1 MVDTMSSPAELARR
15 AINRSPRL
23 RTVAKSRPAQHLIAT
38 TRAARIAQPAGAF
51 GARQFAP
58 PGRCARYTI
67 GGRPVYVRHGTRDVA
82 IMVEIFGSRPIYEP
96 PDQVAPLLEQPLRI
110 LDLGGNVGLFGAF
123 ALNRFDVTELRS
135 YEPDP
140 ANLKL
145 LHGTAD
151 DTPQWHVIEAAAG
164 TKPGTLPFLTGR
176 FSETRSARE
185 GEDGVLVPV
194 HDVLAEPGCDLLK
207 MDIEG
212 GEWAILSDPRFDG
225 FARVIVMEWHAL
237 GSPDPSAAHLV
248 ASRLLTERGYPHQFE
263 LPREH
268 DGNGVTWA
276 WR

>member
-1 MVDTMSSPAELARR
+1 MVSTSDLARR
-15 AINRSPRL
+15 AIKRSPRL

-67 GGRPVYVRHGTRDVA
+67 GGRPVHVRHGTRDVA
-82 IMVEIFGSRPIYEP
+82 ILVEIFGSRPIYQP
-96 PDQVAPLLEQPLRI
+96 PVEVAPLLERPLRI
-110 LDLGGNVGLFGAF
+110 VDLGGNVGFFGAF
-123 ALNRFDVTELRS
+123 ALDRFDVTDLRS

-145 LHGTAD
+145 LHATAD
-151 DTPQWHVIEAAAG
+151 DSPQWHVIEAAAG
-164 TKPGTLPFLTGR
+164 TEPGTLPFLTGR

-185 GEDGVLVPV
+185 GEGGVAVPV

-212 GEWAILSDPRFDG
+212 GEWPILSDPRLDG

-248 ASRLLTERGYPHQFE
+248 ASRLLTERGYPHQLE